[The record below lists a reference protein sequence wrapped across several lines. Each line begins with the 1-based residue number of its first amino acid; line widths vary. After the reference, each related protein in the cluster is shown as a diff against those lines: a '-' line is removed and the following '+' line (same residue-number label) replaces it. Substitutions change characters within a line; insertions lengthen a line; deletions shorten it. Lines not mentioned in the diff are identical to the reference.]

1 MKSIV
6 ETFSA
11 FVGPIKEAFLS
22 QDGSINGKA
31 IRIPYLKNHFPGFLE
46 LVEEIYG
53 STDDYR
59 EILYCILKDID
70 ERPKCKNPK
79 CSNLVPLRKFHSG
92 FQKFCCVECQNEWQR
107 NSEEFKSNISKGIIN
122 KNKETLVYKS
132 STMNNKNFYRD
143 GSYIIFPNFCKHGDV
158 KIYVNTLNHIEEN
171 NKSFQHS
178 SICMKCN
185 EEIFKNYNPSLSEI
199 LNFQKDFPTFYKEN
213 SSKMRPDWWMR
224 YYPRYWK
231 ILHTWFSMYFIK
243 ANNEGFVELDDYKE
257 MYYVFLHKLSEKPI
271 CKHPNCKKET
281 HFIPSTQHYSVF
293 CKEHS
298 VGYNSSGIELE
309 LEEYIKSFDILF
321 ERNNQKIIKGEL
333 DFYFP
338 EKNLAIEFNGCWFHS
353 DNFKPKNYHMNKWKE
368 CREKGIQ
375 LISIWED
382 DWNFKKDIVKSMLK
396 SKLGLVTNSIGAREC
411 EIKEVSYED
420 ASSFLE
426 ENHLQGNIVSKFRYG
441 LFYKDELVQLVTF
454 GNSRF
459 KKGELELIRFCTK
472 KDWQVIG
479 GFSRLVKFFIK
490 EHKVKNFISY
500 ANCDISDGK
509 VYSMFG
515 MKETRHTENWGWFD
529 NGKRINR
536 FNKSYRLNK
545 DKVFHKC
552 YTSGTLKF
560 EYSN

>member
-1 MKSIV
+1 MKSIL
-6 ETFSA
+6 ETFST
-11 FVGPIKEAFLS
+11 FVDLIKEAFLG

-31 IRIPYLKNHFPGFLE
+31 IRIPYLKTHFPGFLE
-46 LVEEIYG
+46 LIEETYG
-53 STDDYR
+53 SIDDYR

-107 NSEEFKSNISKGIIN
+107 NSEEFSKAVCSGVKDYKEEQF
-122 KNKETLVYKS
+122 KNATDKLSLFLKNYEFEHVG
-132 STMNNKNFYRD
+132 NFYRISNFCHHGNLERHKQIVKIIIEKD
-143 GSYIIFPNFCKHGDV
+143 LDCSICIECNKELFDSYIPTEK
-158 KIYVNTLNHIEEN
+158 
-171 NKSFQHS
+171 
-178 SICMKCN
+178 
-185 EEIFKNYNPSLSEI
+185 EI
-199 LNFQKDFPTFYKEN
+199 LDFQSNFKEFFN
-213 SSKMRPDWWMR
+213 EHHFAMKSEWWLT
-224 YYPRYWK
+224 YYPKFFK
-231 ILHTWFSMYFIK
+231 ILTVYYERYF
-243 ANNEGFVELDDYKE
+243 EPVEKYSVKRG
-257 MYYVFLHKLSEKPI
+257 MYYVFMNNIKGFPE
-271 CKHPNCKKET
+271 CAHPNCHNKVRFSIESSKD
-281 HFIPSTQHYSVF
+281 FNVF
-293 CKEHS
+293 CDEHMK
-298 VGYNSSGIELE
+298 GYNASYVELSME
-309 LEEYIKSFDILF
+309 DYLNQFGLKMI
-321 ERNNQKIIKGEL
+321 RNSQNIIKGEL

-382 DWNFKKDIVKSMLK
+382 DWNFKKDIVKSILK
-396 SKLGLVTNSIGAREC
+396 SKLGLTQNSVGAREC

-420 ASSFLE
+420 ASIFLE

-441 LFYKDELVQLVTF
+441 LFYKDDLVQLVTF

-459 KKGELELIRFCTK
+459 KKGELELLRFCTK

-536 FNKSYRLNK
+536 FNKAYRLNK